1 MKESSGKSK
10 NNSEIRIPINSI
22 TLEEISLFLKERRE
36 LLFLHM
42 EAGAVVIA
50 HGINMLHGNFRK
62 KALEHCYL
70 IY

>member
-1 MKESSGKSK
+1 MKESSGKAKIIVKFESQLIQLLLK
-10 NNSEIRIPINSI
+10 
-22 TLEEISLFLKERRE
+22 EISLFLKERRE